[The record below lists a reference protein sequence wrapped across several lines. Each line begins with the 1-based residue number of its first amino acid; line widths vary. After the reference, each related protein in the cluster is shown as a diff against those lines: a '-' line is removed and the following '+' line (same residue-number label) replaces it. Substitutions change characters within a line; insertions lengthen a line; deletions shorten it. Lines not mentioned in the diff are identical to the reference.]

1 MVLFIIKGFT
11 SHNLNFMNNVM
22 NVLTVLLQA
31 QEQPKGGGWQTILMM
46 VLIFAVFYFFMIRP
60 QQKRQKEI
68 KKQRDSMKPG
78 DKVVTSGGIYGK
90 IRDLKEDG
98 TVTIEIA
105 ENVRIKVDKS
115 SVFLSMQDVQQQ
127 K

>member
-1 MVLFIIKGFT
+1 
-11 SHNLNFMNNVM
+11 M
-22 NVLTVLLQA
+22 NVLSVLLQA
-31 QEQPKGGGWQTILMM
+31 QEPPKGGGWQTILMM

-68 KKQRDSMKPG
+68 RKQRESMKPG

-90 IRDLKEDG
+90 IRDIKDDG

-115 SVFLSMQDVQQQ
+115 SVFLSVQDVQQQ